1 MQNTILMKN
10 RHSYLF
16 LFLFVLISTY
26 GFSQNQKQIDSL
38 QTAIASLPNDT
49 LKLQA
54 INKLSNLLV
63 DIAPD
68 KSIAYSK
75 EALKIAEEKNYKYY
89 QALASNNIGNGY
101 YNLADFKM
109 CLTYY
114 LKALKIQEALG
125 KKSGILSSTG
135 SIGNVYLALGK
146 PDEALE
152 YFEKALVIAEE
163 LGKKNAIASC
173 YISIGTIYSDKKEF
187 TKALDYFFKS
197 LKLFQEVGNEDAIG
211 TNYNNIA
218 DTYLNLKEN
227 AKALLYITKAQ
238 DLFEQ
243 TGNVYGQSLA
253 LNNIADYYHTIGNE
267 QKAIEYYK
275 KALEKGKEIAANE
288 HVISSYKGMY
298 SSYKNTGD
306 YKNALEFHELFQ
318 QLNDSIYSAEN
329 LKQISQMQEKFDNEK
344 KEQEIILLKKDKKI
358 SEDAQYEQSLI
369 NKTIFAVGALL
380 LLLTLVSVRGF
391 IQKKKANQILDLKNT
406 KIQIAYNT
414 IGIQHKDIKDSINY
428 AKRIQEAILPPEKF
442 IKHCLPNSF
451 VYYEPKDIVSGD
463 FYFVEP
469 LNNKIIFA
477 AVDCTGH
484 GVPGALMSIVGYNL
498 LSKAINEHG
507 LSQPSFILDSLSNG
521 IAKTF
526 RQTENDSE
534 IKDGMDIA
542 LCLIDY
548 ETKTLEYAG
557 AFNPIYIIR
566 QNELIIIQGDKKLI
580 GYQTNDQSV
589 KYINHQFELQTGDT
603 LYIFTDGY
611 ADQFGGEKGKKFK
624 YKALQEL
631 LLAIQKMSM
640 EEQKIVIA
648 ETFINWKGKLE
659 QVDDILVMGVRV

>member
-1 MQNTILMKN
+1 MKN
-10 RHSYLF
+10 RHYILF
-16 LFLFVLISTY
+16 LFLFVLIRTS
-26 GFSQNQKQIDSL
+26 GHSQNQKQIDSL
-38 QTAIASLPNDT
+38 QTAITSLPNDT
-49 LKLQA
+49 IKLQA
-54 INKLSNLLV
+54 LNKLSNLLV

-75 EALKIAEEKNYKYY
+75 EALKIAEEKNYAYY

-101 YNLADFKM
+101 YNLANFKL

-152 YFEKALVIAEE
+152 YFEKALIIARE

-187 TKALDYFFKS
+187 VKALDYFFKS

-253 LNNIADYYHTIGNE
+253 LNNIADYYHTIGAE

-275 KALEKGKEIAANE
+275 KALEKGKEIEANE

-298 SSYKNTGD
+298 DSYKKMGE

-369 NKTIFAVGALL
+369 NKTIFAVSILL

-391 IQKKKANQILDLKNT
+391 IQKRKANQILDLKNS

-428 AKRIQEAILPPEKF
+428 AKRIQQAILPPEKF
-442 IKHCLPNSF
+442 IKQCLPNSF

-463 FYFVEP
+463 FYFIEP
-469 LNNKIIFA
+469 LNNKIVFA

-507 LSQPSFILDSLSNG
+507 LSQPSHILDSLSNG

-526 RQTENDSE
+526 RQTENDSD

-548 ETKTLEYAG
+548 EAKTLEYAG

-566 QNELIIIQGDKKLI
+566 QNELIIIQADKKLI

-589 KYINHQFELQTGDT
+589 KYINHQFELQTDDT

-631 LLAIQKMSM
+631 LLSIQKMNM
-640 EEQKIVIA
+640 EDQKIVIA